1 MGRSLWNLILV
12 LTLGGVL
19 LAGSPGRPALGQF
32 SLPGFEIRLGDGFS
46 EDGFSEE
53 ESEDGSDASAE
64 DGQERDLGTAAV
76 ALVEDIRNAP
86 DAGVGFMDYVFPQQ
100 EIALGAT
107 GVIVLAHLDSC
118 LVETIKGG
126 TVTVSRAGSKV
137 AGGSLE
143 AVNVNCRVAKPI
155 ITAENR
161 EAGAVVN
168 RVIVFEG
175 MDWSEQVIKTARPT
189 LKWNGAKGESQVR
202 VIDMDRP
209 QTTVI
214 WQGRTTNS
222 FIVYPPDAAQLRIG
236 MPYRVEVSEP
246 GGRTFAALFSIDPDL
261 EVSDTLLSRVV
272 TVNR

>member
-1 MGRSLWNLILV
+1 MVRSLRNLILV

-19 LAGSPGRPALGQF
+19 LAGSPGGPALGQF
-32 SLPGFEIRLGDGFS
+32 NLPGFGSGSRDSFWGQ
-46 EDGFSEE
+46 
-53 ESEDGSDASAE
+53 ESQDGSDDAAE
-64 DGQERDLGTAAV
+64 GGQERDLGTAAV

-137 AGGSLE
+137 ADGSLE
-143 AVNVNCRVAKPI
+143 AANVDCRAAKPI
-155 ITAENR
+155 ITAEHR

-175 MDWSEQVIKTARPT
+175 MDWSEQVIKTGRPT

-202 VIDMDRP
+202 VLDMDRP
-209 QTTVI
+209 KPTVI
-214 WQGRTTNS
+214 WQGKTTRS
-222 FIVYPPDAAQLRIG
+222 FIVYPPDATQLRIG

-246 GGRTFAALFSIDPDL
+246 GGQTFAALFSIDPDL

>member
-19 LAGSPGRPALGQF
+19 LAGSPGGPVLGQF
-32 SLPGFEIRLGDGFS
+32 GLPGIGIGSGDSSWG
-46 EDGFSEE
+46 E
-53 ESEDGSDASAE
+53 ESQDGSDASTE
-64 DGQERDLGTAAV
+64 EGQERDLGTAAV
-76 ALVEDIRNAP
+76 ALVEDIQNAP
-86 DAGVGFMDYVFPQQ
+86 DAGVGFMDYVFPEQ

-107 GVIVLAHLDSC
+107 GVIVLAHLDTC

-137 AGGSLE
+137 ADGSLE
-143 AVNVNCRVAKPI
+143 AANVDCKAAKPI

-168 RVIVFEG
+168 RVTVFDG
-175 MDWSEQVIKTARPT
+175 VDWSEQVIKTGRPT

-202 VIDMDRP
+202 VVDMDRP
-209 QTTVI
+209 QPTII
-214 WQGRTTNS
+214 WQGKTTSS
-222 FIVYPPDAAQLRIG
+222 FIVYPPDATQLRIG
-236 MPYRVEVSEP
+236 MPYRVAVSEP
-246 GGRTFAALFSIDPDL
+246 GGKTFAALFSIDPDL

>member
-1 MGRSLWNLILV
+1 MRRSLWNLILV

-19 LAGSPGRPALGQF
+19 LAGSPGRPAMGQF
-32 SLPGFEIRLGDGFS
+32 TLPGFEIGPGGDS
-46 EDGFSEE
+46 SEE

-64 DGQERDLGTAAV
+64 GGQERDLGTAAV
-76 ALVEDIRNAP
+76 ALVEDIQNAP
-86 DAGVGFMDYVFPQQ
+86 DAGVGFMEYVFPEQK
-100 EIALGAT
+100 IALGAT
-107 GVIVLAHLDSC
+107 GVLVLAHLDTC

-137 AGGSLE
+137 ADGSLE
-143 AVNVNCRVAKPI
+143 AANVDCKAAKPI

-168 RVIVFEG
+168 RVTVFDG
-175 MDWSEQVIKTARPT
+175 VDWSEQVIKTGRPT

-246 GGRTFAALFSIDPDL
+246 GGKTFAALFSIDPDL

-272 TVNR
+272 IVNQ

>member
-1 MGRSLWNLILV
+1 MGRSLRNLILV

-19 LAGSPGRPALGQF
+19 FAGSPGGPAMGQF
-32 SLPGFEIRLGDGFS
+32 NFPGFGTGPLDSIFGGQ
-46 EDGFSEE
+46 
-53 ESEDGSDASAE
+53 ESQDDSDASAE
-64 DGQERDLGTAAV
+64 GEQERDLGTAAV
-76 ALVEDIRNAP
+76 ALVEDIQNAP
-86 DAGVGFMDYVFPQQ
+86 DAGVGFMEYVFAEQK
-100 EIALGAT
+100 IALGAT
-107 GVIVLAHLDSC
+107 GVLVLAHLDTC

-137 AGGSLE
+137 ADGSLE
-143 AVNVNCRVAKPI
+143 AANVDCKAAKPI

-168 RVIVFEG
+168 RVTVFDG
-175 MDWSEQVIKTARPT
+175 VDWSEQVIKTGRPT

-202 VIDMDRP
+202 VVDMDRP
-209 QTTVI
+209 QPTII
-214 WQGRTTNS
+214 WQGKTTSS
-222 FIVYPPDAAQLRIG
+222 FIVYPPDATQLRIG

-246 GGRTFAALFSIDPDL
+246 GGKTFAALFSIDPDL

>member
-1 MGRSLWNLILV
+1 MARLLRNLILA

-19 LAGSPGRPALGQF
+19 LAGGPAGFAMAQINF
-32 SLPGFEIRLGDGFS
+32 PGFGIGSGDSSGDS
-46 EDGFSEE
+46 TEE
-53 ESEDGSDASAE
+53 
-64 DGQERDLGTAAV
+64 GQERDLGTAAV
-76 ALVEDIRNAP
+76 ALVEDIQNAP
-86 DAGVGFMDYVFPQQ
+86 DAGVGFMDYVFPEQ
-100 EIALGAT
+100 EISLGET
-107 GVIVLAHLDSC
+107 GVIVLAHLDTC

-126 TVTVSRAGSKV
+126 TVTVSRSGSKV
-137 AGGSLE
+137 ADGSLE
-143 AVNVNCRVAKPI
+143 AANTECQAAKPI

-168 RVIVFEG
+168 RVIVFDG

-189 LKWNGAKGESQVR
+189 LKWNGAKGESEIRIV
-202 VIDMDRP
+202 DMDRP
-209 QTTVI
+209 EPIII
-214 WQGRTTNS
+214 WQGKTTGS

-246 GGRTFAALFSIDPDL
+246 DGKTFAALFSIDPDL